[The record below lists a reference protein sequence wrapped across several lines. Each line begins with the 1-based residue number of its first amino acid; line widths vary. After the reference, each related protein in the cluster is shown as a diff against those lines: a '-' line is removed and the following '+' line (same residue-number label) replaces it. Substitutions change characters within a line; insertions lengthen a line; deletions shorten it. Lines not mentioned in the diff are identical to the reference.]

1 MIEFTEAALK
11 QLTDAVEPTDYVRV
25 GVGKGG
31 CAGLS
36 YTIEVAEE
44 KKAGDVVVTLG
55 TVKVCMDPYSSF
67 ILRETVVDY
76 TQSLHQSGFKFLN
89 SKATKSCA
97 CGTSFKPEE
106 EPDNISE
113 PAPVCL
119 TAGCGS

>member
-1 MIEFTEAALK
+1 MIEFTGAAIEHLAA
-11 QLTDAVEPTDYVRV
+11 AVEPTDYVRV

-36 YTIEVAEE
+36 YTIEVEE
-44 KKAGDVVVTLG
+44 TKKSEDVVITLG
-55 TVKVCMDPYSSF
+55 NVKICMDPYTSF

-76 TQSLHQSGFKFLN
+76 TKSLHQSGFKFLN

-106 EPDNISE
+106 EPEDMGD